1 MVKRSIPEEDIILIN
16 IYTHNIG
23 KQNIIRLYY
32 EQLHINDLDNQN
44 KMGKYLETDS
54 LQRLSQVKQ
63 TI

>member
-1 MVKRSIPEEDIILIN
+1 MSIQEKNIILIN

-32 EQLHINDLDNQN
+32 EQLYINDLDNQN